1 VSDDEPGG
9 VGQCMARGHGL
20 GHVWR
25 AWYDSPRKCCAHCGA
40 PGRDN
45 LTLGESGGFYGQA
58 TMARNELF
66 STLAAPKSSFGSVK
80 AKGS

>member
-1 VSDDEPGG
+1 VSDEPKG
-9 VGQCMARGHGL
+9 VGQCMARGDGL

-25 AWYDSPRKCCAHCGA
+25 AWYDDPRKSCEFCGM

-45 LTLGESGGFYGQA
+45 RTLGESGGFYGQA

-66 STLAAPKSSFGSVK
+66 STLAAPKSVFGP
-80 AKGS
+80 AKTKDS